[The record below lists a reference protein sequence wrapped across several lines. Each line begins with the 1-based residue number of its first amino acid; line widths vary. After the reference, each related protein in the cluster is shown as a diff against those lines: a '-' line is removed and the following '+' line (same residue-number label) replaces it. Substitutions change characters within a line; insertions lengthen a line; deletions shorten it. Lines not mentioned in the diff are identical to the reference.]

1 VGIRV
6 SVNYSLRTANEI
18 FSRRIERLMVFA
30 TKTVGEAMP
39 VYDAVVIGSGYGGG
53 VAASRLARMGL
64 RLAVLEQGRRWR
76 PGDFPITAKARRKA
90 TRLTGRAPKL
100 GDPTGLYYL
109 SFGKGLTVFGAS
121 GLGGGSLINAGV
133 ALRPDLGRLRKAG
146 WPDAVVSDGLLLK
159 GLARA
164 EAMLG
169 AAPVPGPERFAK
181 FAGMRRA
188 AEASGRLLQ
197 LPSMTIS
204 HSPGPN
210 VAGVMQYACRYCGD
224 CWSGC
229 NVGAKNTVGIT
240 YIADAVDHG
249 ATVLCESRAQSISKT
264 KSGWEIV
271 VQDSSKASAS
281 RRIEVPIV
289 VLAAG
294 TLGTTELLLRA
305 QQHGLE
311 LSAKLGE
318 NFSANGDDLVFASNL
333 DEPVNA
339 VATGFPPQAPRGSAP
354 VGPHSMALI
363 NLGDEHDPVWVHD
376 GTMLAMMA
384 ALAPL
389 RELLQLQVGEALRLL
404 KEGIYG
410 DELSRSQM
418 LYVVAHDNASG
429 RLRLQNDHVMVDWP
443 SYSDAPERVRAER
456 KVKAMIESMGGVF
469 NANPFSMTA
478 FGGNRIIA
486 HPLGG
491 CAMGETV
498 EKGVVAPDGRVFD
511 PTKGPKGVHDGL
523 YVCDGAAVPSAIGVS
538 PLLTITALAERAMI
552 LAAKQLHRKL
562 DVNVT
567 PSRPVRDAAM

>member
-1 VGIRV
+1 MGLRLR
-6 SVNYSLRTANEI
+6 VNYSLRPASEI
-18 FSRRIERLMVFA
+18 VSRRIEHFMVFA
-30 TKTVGEAMP
+30 NNAVSERTSI
-39 VYDAVVIGSGYGGG
+39 YDAVVIGSGYGGG

-64 RLAVLEQGRRWR
+64 RVAVLEQGRRWR
-76 PGDFPITAKARRKA
+76 PGDFPTTTKARRKT
-90 TRLTGRAPKL
+90 TRLTGRAPKI
-100 GDPTGLYYL
+100 GDPAGLYYL
-109 SFGKGLTVFGAS
+109 SVGKGLTVFGAS

-133 ALRPDLGRLRKAG
+133 VLRPDLDRLRRSG
-146 WPDAVVSDGLLLK
+146 WPDAVVGDGLLLK

-169 AAPVPGPERFAK
+169 VAPVPGPERFAK
-181 FAGMRRA
+181 YAGMRRA
-188 AEASGRLLQ
+188 AKAAGRSVQ

-210 VAGVMQYACRYCGD
+210 VAGVMQYACRHCGD

-264 KSGWEIV
+264 GIGWEIA
-271 VQDSSKASAS
+271 VQDLSNASANRCIQAS
-281 RRIEVPIV
+281 IV

-305 QQHGLE
+305 QQRGLA

-318 NFSANGDDLVFASNL
+318 KFSANGDDMAFA
-333 DEPVNA
+333 DKHPEPVNA
-339 VATGFPPQAPRGSAP
+339 IATGFPSLAPRGTAP

-363 NLGDEHDPVWVHD
+363 DLGDELGPVWVHD
-376 GTMLAMMA
+376 GTMLTVMA

-389 RELLQLQVGEALRLL
+389 DALLQLKVGEALRLF

-410 DELSRSQM
+410 DQMSRSQI
-418 LYVVAHDNASG
+418 LYIVAHDDASG
-429 RLRLQNDHVMVDWP
+429 RLRLRNDHVMVDWP
-443 SYSDAPERVRAER
+443 GYSDAPERVRAEQ

-469 NANPFSMTA
+469 IRNPFAMTA

-491 CAMGETV
+491 CAMGETA
-498 EKGVVAPDGRVFD
+498 EDGVVAPDGRVFD
-511 PTKGPKGVHDGL
+511 PTRGPNGVHDGL

-552 LAAKQLHRKL
+552 LAAEQFQRKL
-562 DVNVT
+562 DVDTMPV
-567 PSRPVRDAAM
+567 RAVRDAAM

>member
-1 VGIRV
+1 
-6 SVNYSLRTANEI
+6 
-18 FSRRIERLMVFA
+18 MVVA
-30 TKTVGEAMP
+30 AKTIGEAMP
-39 VYDAVVIGSGYGGG
+39 GYDAVVIGSGYGGG

-64 RLAVLEQGRRWR
+64 RLAVLEQGRLWR
-76 PGDFPITAKARRKA
+76 PGDFPTTTKARRKA

-100 GDPTGLYYL
+100 GDPAGLYYL
-109 SFGKGLTVFGAS
+109 SIGKGLTVFGAS

-133 ALRPDLGRLRKAG
+133 VLRPDLGRLRKAG
-146 WPDAVVSDGLLLK
+146 WPEAVVSDGLLLE

-169 AAPVPGPERFAK
+169 VAPVPEPERFAK
-181 FAGMRRA
+181 FAGMRKA
-188 AEASGRLLQ
+188 AEASGRSVQ
-197 LPSMTIS
+197 LPAMTIS
-204 HSPGPN
+204 HRPGLN
-210 VAGVMQYACRYCGD
+210 SAGVMQYACRHCGD

-249 ATVLCESRAQSISKT
+249 ATVFCESRAQSISKT
-264 KSGWEIV
+264 ESGWEIV
-271 VQDSSKASAS
+271 VQDLSKAGGAS
-281 RRIEVPIV
+281 QRIEAPIV

-294 TLGTTELLLRA
+294 TLGTNELLLRA
-305 QQHGLE
+305 QRRGLQ

-318 NFSANGDDLVFASNL
+318 QFSANGDDLVLADYL
-333 DEPVNA
+333 PEPVNA
-339 VATGFPPQAPRGSAP
+339 IATGFPPQGPRGAAP

-363 NLGDEHDPVWVHD
+363 DLGDEHGPLWVHD
-376 GTMLAMMA
+376 GTMLTMMA

-389 RELLQLQVGEALRLL
+389 EALLQLKIGNAIRLL

-410 DELSRSQM
+410 DELSRSQL
-418 LYVVAHDNASG
+418 LYVVAQDDASG

-443 SYSDAPERVRAER
+443 GYSDAPERVRAEQ
-456 KVKAMIESMGGVF
+456 KVKAMIESMGAVF
-469 NANPFSMTA
+469 HTNPFAMTA

-498 EKGVVAPDGRVFD
+498 EQGVVAPDGRVFD

-523 YVCDGAAVPSAIGVS
+523 YVCDGAAIPSAVGVS

-552 LAAKQLHRKL
+552 LAAEQLQRKL
-562 DVNVT
+562 DVDAT
-567 PSRPVRDAAM
+567 PLRPVRDAAM

>member
-6 SVNYSLRTANEI
+6 CVNYSLATASEI
-18 FSRRIERLMVFA
+18 IARRIEHLMVFA
-30 TKTVGEAMP
+30 TNTAGEARP

-64 RLAVLEQGRRWR
+64 RLAVLEQGRFWR
-76 PGDFPITAKARRKA
+76 PGDFPITAKARRQA

-100 GDPTGLYYL
+100 GDPAGLYYL
-109 SFGKGLTVFGAS
+109 SVGKGLTVFGAS
-121 GLGGGSLINAGV
+121 GVGGGSLINAGV

-146 WPDAVVSDGLLLK
+146 WPDPVVSDGLLLK

-169 AAPVPGPERFAK
+169 VAPVPGPERFAK

-188 AEASGRLLQ
+188 AEASGRSLQ
-197 LPSMTIS
+197 LPAMTIS

-249 ATVLCESRAQSISKT
+249 ATVLCESRAQSISKIE
-264 KSGWEIV
+264 SGWKIE
-271 VQDSSKASAS
+271 VQDLSNSSAS
-281 RRIEVPIV
+281 RRIEAPILF
-289 VLAAG
+289 LAAG

-305 QQHGLE
+305 QQRGLA

-333 DEPVNA
+333 QEPVNA

-363 NLGDEHDPVWVHD
+363 DLGDEQGPVWVHD
-376 GTMLAMMA
+376 GTMLTVMA

-389 RELLQLQVGEALRLL
+389 RELLRLKVGEALRQLQ
-404 KEGIYG
+404 EGIYG
-410 DELSRSQM
+410 DQLSRSQM
-418 LYVVAHDNASG
+418 LYVVAHDDASG
-429 RLRLQNDHVMVDWP
+429 RLRLQNDHVVVDWP
-443 SYSDAPERVRAER
+443 GYSRAPQRVRAEQ

-469 NANPFSMTA
+469 NTNPFAMSA

-491 CAMGETV
+491 CAMAETV

-511 PTKGPKGVHDGL
+511 PAKGPKGVHDGL

-552 LAAKQLHRKL
+552 LAAEQLQRSF
-562 DVNVT
+562 DVNT
-567 PSRPVRDAAM
+567 MPRRPVRDAAM

>member
-1 VGIRV
+1 M
-6 SVNYSLRTANEI
+6 S
-18 FSRRIERLMVFA
+18 
-30 TKTVGEAMP
+30 

-64 RLAVLEQGRRWR
+64 RLVLLEQGRRWR
-76 PGDFPITAKARRKA
+76 PGDFPTTTKARRKA

-100 GDPTGLYYL
+100 GDPAGLYYL
-109 SFGKGLTVFGAS
+109 SVGKGLTVFGAS

-133 ALRPDLGRLRKAG
+133 AIRPSLDWLRKAG

-159 GLARA
+159 GLDRA
-164 EAMLG
+164 ETMLG
-169 AAPVPGPERFAK
+169 VAPVPDPERFAK
-181 FAGMRRA
+181 FTGMRKA
-188 AEASGRLLQ
+188 AEVSGRPVQ
-197 LPSMTIS
+197 LPAMTIS
-204 HSPGPN
+204 HSPGVN
-210 VAGVMQYACRYCGD
+210 AAGVMQYACRYCGD

-249 ATVLCESRAQSISKT
+249 ATVFCESRAQSISKT
-264 KSGWEIV
+264 ESGWEV
-271 VQDSSKASAS
+271 VVEDLSKPGMS
-281 RRIEVPIV
+281 RRIEAPIV

-294 TLGTTELLLRA
+294 TLGTNELLLRA
-305 QQHGLE
+305 QQRGLK

-318 NFSANGDDLVFASNL
+318 KFSANGDDLVVAGKH
-333 DEPVNA
+333 EVPVNA
-339 VATGFPPQAPRGSAP
+339 VAIGFPPQGPRGAAP

-363 NLGDEHDPVWVHD
+363 DLGDEHGPLWVHD
-376 GTMLAMMA
+376 GTMLPMMA

-389 RELLQLQVGEALRLL
+389 KELMELKVGGALRLW

-410 DELSRSQM
+410 DELSRAQL
-418 LYVVAHDNASG
+418 LYIVAHDDASG
-429 RLRLQNDHVMVDWP
+429 RLRLQNDHVIVDWP
-443 SYSDAPERVRAER
+443 SYSDAPERVRAEQ
-456 KVKAMIESMGGVF
+456 KVKAMIESAGCTF
-469 NANPFSMTA
+469 NANPFTMTA

-538 PLLTITALAERAMI
+538 PLLTITALAERVMI
-552 LAAKQLHRKL
+552 LAAARLHRKL
-562 DVNVT
+562 DVHAT
-567 PSRPVRDAAM
+567 PPRPVRDAAM

>member
-1 VGIRV
+1 
-6 SVNYSLRTANEI
+6 
-18 FSRRIERLMVFA
+18 MVFA
-30 TKTVGEAMP
+30 NQVSEAMP

-64 RLAVLEQGRRWR
+64 RLAVLEQGRIWR
-76 PGDFPITAKARRKA
+76 PGDFPITAKSRRKA

-100 GDPTGLYYL
+100 GDPAGLYYL
-109 SFGKGLTVFGAS
+109 SVGKGLTVFGAS

-133 ALRPDLGRLRKAG
+133 VLRPDLARLRKAG
-146 WPDAVVSDGLLLK
+146 WPDAVVDDGLLLK
-159 GLARA
+159 GLVRA

-169 AAPVPGPERFAK
+169 VAPVPRPERFAK

-188 AEASGRLLQ
+188 AEASGLSVRLA
-197 LPSMTIS
+197 SMTIS

-210 VAGVMQYACRYCGD
+210 IAGVMQYACRYCGD

-249 ATVLCESRAQSISKT
+249 VTVFCESRAQSISKT
-264 KSGWEIV
+264 DSGWEIL
-271 VQDSSKASAS
+271 VQDLSKASAT
-281 RRIEVPIV
+281 RRIEAPIL

-294 TLGTTELLLRA
+294 ALGTTELLLRA
-305 QQHGLE
+305 QQRGLK

-318 NFSANGDDLVFASNL
+318 KFSANGDDFVFASNL

-339 VATGFPPQAPRGSAP
+339 VATGFPSRAPRESAP

-363 NLGDEHDPVWVHD
+363 DLGDEHGPVWVHD
-376 GTMLAMMA
+376 GTMLTVMA

-389 RELLQLQVGEALRLL
+389 RELLQLKVGEALRLL
-404 KEGIYG
+404 KQGIYG
-410 DELSRSQM
+410 DQLSRSQI
-418 LYVVAHDNASG
+418 LYVVAHDDASG
-429 RLRLQNDHVMVDWP
+429 RLRLQNDHVIVDWP
-443 SYSDAPERVRAER
+443 SYSDAPERVRAEA
-456 KVKAMIESMGGVF
+456 KVKAMVESRGGVF

-498 EKGVVAPDGRVFD
+498 EQGVVAPDGRVFD

-523 YVCDGAAVPSAIGVS
+523 YVCDGAAVPSSIGVS

-552 LAAKQLHRKL
+552 LAAEQLQRKL
-562 DVNVT
+562 DVNAT
-567 PSRPVRDAAM
+567 PSRQARDAAM

>member
-1 VGIRV
+1 MLFA
-6 SVNYSLRTANEI
+6 NKTA
-18 FSRRIERLMVFA
+18 
-30 TKTVGEAMP
+30 GEAMP

-64 RLAVLEQGRRWR
+64 RVAVLEQGRLWR
-76 PGDFPITAKARRKA
+76 PGDFPITGRARLK
-90 TRLTGRAPKL
+90 TLRLTGRAPKL
-100 GDPTGLYYL
+100 GDPAGLYYL
-109 SFGKGLTVFGAS
+109 SVGKGLTVFGSS

-146 WPDAVVSDGLLLK
+146 WPKAVVGDGFLLT

-169 AAPVPGPERFAK
+169 IAPVPAPERFAK
-181 FAGMRRA
+181 FGGMCRA
-188 AEASGRLLQ
+188 AEASGRSVQ
-197 LPSMTIS
+197 LPPMTIS
-204 HSPGPN
+204 HRPGPN
-210 VAGVMQYACRYCGD
+210 AAGVMQYACRHCGD

-249 ATVLCESRAQSISKT
+249 AAVFCESRAQSISKT
-264 KSGWEIV
+264 QSGWEIV
-271 VQDSSKASAS
+271 VQDLSKVNAS
-281 RRIEVPIV
+281 RRMQAPLV

-294 TLGTTELLLRA
+294 TLGSTELLLRA
-305 QQHGLE
+305 QQRGLE
-311 LSAKLGE
+311 LSTKLGE
-318 NFSANGDDLVFASNL
+318 KFSANGDDLVFADKL
-333 DEPVNA
+333 DQPVNA
-339 VATGFPPQAPRGSAP
+339 IATGFPSQAPRGTAP

-363 NLGDEHDPVWVHD
+363 DLGDEHGPIWVHD
-376 GTMLAMMA
+376 GTMLALMA

-389 RELLQLQVGEALRLL
+389 ENLLKLKVWNALRLL

-410 DELSRSQM
+410 DEMSRSQI
-418 LYVVAHDNASG
+418 LYVVAHDDASG
-429 RLRLQNDHVMVDWP
+429 RLRLQNNHVVVDWP
-443 SYSDAPERVRAER
+443 GYSDAPERVRAEQ
-456 KVKAMIESMGGVF
+456 KVKALIENMGGVF
-469 NANPFSMTA
+469 IGNPFAMTA

-498 EKGVVAPDGRVFD
+498 DNGVVAPDGRVFD

-552 LAAKQLHRKL
+552 LAAQHLQRKL
-562 DVNVT
+562 DVNTT
-567 PSRPVRDAAM
+567 PARTLRDAAM

>member
-1 VGIRV
+1 
-6 SVNYSLRTANEI
+6 
-18 FSRRIERLMVFA
+18 MVFA

-53 VAASRLARMGL
+53 VAVSRLARMGL
-64 RLAVLEQGRRWR
+64 RVAVLEQGRLWR
-76 PGDFPITAKARRKA
+76 PGDFPTTAKARRKA
-90 TRLTGRAPKL
+90 TRLTGRAPKV
-100 GDPTGLYYL
+100 GDPAGLYYL
-109 SFGKGLTVFGAS
+109 SVGKGLTVFGAS

-133 ALRPDLGRLRKAG
+133 VLRPDLGRLRKLG
-146 WPDAVVSDGLLLK
+146 WPVAVVSDGLLLT
-159 GLARA
+159 GFARA

-169 AAPVPGPERFAK
+169 VAPVPGPERFAK

-188 AEASGRLLQ
+188 AEASGRSVQ

-210 VAGVMQYACRYCGD
+210 VAGVMQYACRNCGD

-249 ATVLCESRAQSISKT
+249 AAVFCESRAQSISKT
-264 KSGWEIV
+264 ESGWEIV
-271 VQDSSKASAS
+271 VQDLSKMATSH
-281 RRIEVPIV
+281 RIEAPIV
-289 VLAAG
+289 VMAAG
-294 TLGTTELLLRA
+294 TLGTNELLLRA
-305 QQHGLE
+305 QQRGLK

-318 NFSANGDDLVFASNL
+318 QFSANGDDLVLADYL
-333 DEPVNA
+333 PAAVNA
-339 VATGFPPQAPRGSAP
+339 VATGFPPQAPRGAAL

-363 NLGDEHDPVWVHD
+363 DLGGEHGPLWVHD

-389 RELLQLQVGEALRLL
+389 EALLHLKLGNAIRLL

-410 DELSRSQM
+410 DEISRSQL
-418 LYVVAHDNASG
+418 LYVVAHDDASG
-429 RLRLQNDHVMVDWP
+429 RLRLQNDHVIVDWP
-443 SYSDAPERVRAER
+443 GYSDAPERVSAEQ
-456 KVKAMIESMGGVF
+456 KVKAMIESMGAVF
-469 NANPFSMTA
+469 HSNPFAMTA

-498 EKGVVAPDGRVFD
+498 EQGVVAPDGRVFNS
-511 PTKGPKGVHDGL
+511 TKGPTGVHDGL

-552 LAAKQLHRKL
+552 LAAERLQRKL
-562 DVNVT
+562 DVNAT
-567 PSRPVRDAAM
+567 PPRPVRDAAM

>member
-1 VGIRV
+1 
-6 SVNYSLRTANEI
+6 
-18 FSRRIERLMVFA
+18 MMFA

-39 VYDAVVIGSGYGGG
+39 VYDAIVIGSGYGGG

-64 RLAVLEQGRRWR
+64 RLALLEQGRHWR
-76 PGDFPITAKARRKA
+76 PGDFPITGKARLKA
-90 TRLTGRAPKL
+90 LRLTGRAPKL
-100 GDPTGLYYL
+100 GDPAGLYYL
-109 SFGKGLTVFGAS
+109 SVGKGLTVFGAC

-133 ALRPDLGRLRKAG
+133 VLRPDLGRLRKAG
-146 WPDAVVSDGLLLK
+146 WPVAVVSDGLLLK

-169 AAPVPGPERFAK
+169 VAPVPGPERFAK

-188 AEASGRLLQ
+188 AEASRRSVQ

-204 HSPGPN
+204 HRPGPN
-210 VAGVMQYACRYCGD
+210 AAGVIQYACRYCGD

-264 KSGWEIV
+264 ERGWEIL
-271 VQDSSKASAS
+271 VQDLAGASAS
-281 RRIEVPIV
+281 RRIEAPIV

-294 TLGTTELLLRA
+294 TLGTAELLLRA
-305 QQHGLE
+305 QQRGLQ
-311 LSAKLGE
+311 LSPKLGE
-318 NFSANGDDLVFASNL
+318 KFSANGDDLVFADKLNA
-333 DEPVNA
+333 PVNA
-339 VATGFPPQAPRGSAP
+339 IATGFPPQAPRGTAP

-363 NLGDEHDPVWVHD
+363 DLGDEHGPVWVHD
-376 GTMLAMMA
+376 GTMMALMA

-389 RELLQLQVGEALRLL
+389 ENLLKLKVRTALRLL

-410 DELSRSQM
+410 DDMSRSQI
-418 LYVVAHDNASG
+418 LYVVAHDDASG
-429 RLRLQNDHVMVDWP
+429 RLRLQNDHVIVDWP
-443 SYSDAPERVRAER
+443 GYSDAPERVKAEQ
-456 KVKAMIESMGGVF
+456 KVKTMIESAGGVF
-469 NANPFSMTA
+469 VGNPFAMTA

-498 EKGVVAPDGRVFD
+498 EQGVVAPDGRVFD
-511 PTKGPKGVHDGL
+511 PTKGPRGVHDGL

-552 LAAKQLHRKL
+552 LAAEQLQRKL
-562 DVNVT
+562 DVNT
-567 PSRPVRDAAM
+567 TRPRPVRDAAM

>member
-1 VGIRV
+1 
-6 SVNYSLRTANEI
+6 
-18 FSRRIERLMVFA
+18 MVFA
-30 TKTVGEAMP
+30 TNTVGEAMP
-39 VYDAVVIGSGYGGG
+39 VYDAIVIGSGYGGG

-64 RLAVLEQGRRWR
+64 RLAVLEQGRLWR

-100 GDPTGLYYL
+100 GDPAGLYYL
-109 SFGKGLTVFGAS
+109 SVGKGLTVFGAS

-146 WPDAVVSDGLLLK
+146 WPEPVVSDGLLLK

-169 AAPVPGPERFAK
+169 VAPVPGPERFAK

-188 AEASGRLLQ
+188 AEASGRALQ

-210 VAGVMQYACRYCGD
+210 VTGVMQYACRYCGD

-249 ATVLCESRAQSISKT
+249 ATILCESRAQSISKFG
-264 KSGWEIV
+264 SGWQIE
-271 VQDSSKASAS
+271 VQDLSQPRAN
-281 RRIEVPIV
+281 RRIEAPIV
-289 VLAAG
+289 ILAAG

-305 QQHGLE
+305 QQRGLE

-318 NFSANGDDLVFASNL
+318 KFSANGDDLVFASNL
-333 DEPVNA
+333 EEPVNA

-363 NLGDEHDPVWVHD
+363 DLGDEHGPLWVHD
-376 GTMLAMMA
+376 GTMLTLMA

-389 RELLQLQVGEALRLL
+389 RELLRLKLGEALRQL

-410 DELSRSQM
+410 DQLSRSQM
-418 LYVVAHDNASG
+418 LYVVAHDDASG
-429 RLRLQNDHVMVDWP
+429 RLRLQNDHIMVDWP
-443 SYSDAPERVRAER
+443 SYSDAPERVRAEQ

-469 NANPFSMTA
+469 NTNPFAMSA

-511 PTKGPKGVHDGL
+511 ATKGPTGVHEGL

-552 LAAKQLHRKL
+552 LAAEQLHRTF
-562 DVNVT
+562 DVNAT
-567 PSRPVRDAAM
+567 PPRPVRDAAM

>member
-1 VGIRV
+1 
-6 SVNYSLRTANEI
+6 
-18 FSRRIERLMVFA
+18 MVFA

-53 VAASRLARMGL
+53 VAVSRLARMGL
-64 RLAVLEQGRRWR
+64 RVAVLEQGRLWR
-76 PGDFPITAKARRKA
+76 PGDFPTTAKARRKA
-90 TRLTGRAPKL
+90 TRLTGRAPKV
-100 GDPTGLYYL
+100 GDPAGLYYL
-109 SFGKGLTVFGAS
+109 SVGKGLTVFGAS

-133 ALRPDLGRLRKAG
+133 VLRPDLGRLRKLG
-146 WPDAVVSDGLLLK
+146 WPVAVVSDGLLLA

-169 AAPVPGPERFAK
+169 VAPVPGPERFAK

-188 AEASGRLLQ
+188 AEASGRSVQ

-210 VAGVMQYACRYCGD
+210 VAGVMQYACRNCGD

-249 ATVLCESRAQSISKT
+249 AAVFCESRAQSISKT
-264 KSGWEIV
+264 ESGWEIV
-271 VQDSSKASAS
+271 VQDLSKMATNH
-281 RRIEVPIV
+281 RIEAQTV
-289 VLAAG
+289 VMAAG
-294 TLGTTELLLRA
+294 TLGTNELLLRA
-305 QQHGLE
+305 QQRGLK

-318 NFSANGDDLVFASNL
+318 QFSANGDDLVLADYL
-333 DEPVNA
+333 PAAVNA
-339 VATGFPPQAPRGSAP
+339 VATGFPPQAPRGAAL

-363 NLGDEHDPVWVHD
+363 DLGGEHGPLWVHD

-389 RELLQLQVGEALRLL
+389 EALLQLKLGNAIRLL

-410 DELSRSQM
+410 DEISRSQL
-418 LYVVAHDNASG
+418 LYVVAHDDASG
-429 RLRLQNDHVMVDWP
+429 RLRLQNDHVIVDWP
-443 SYSDAPERVRAER
+443 GYSDAPERVSAEQ
-456 KVKAMIESMGGVF
+456 KVKAMIESMGAVF
-469 NANPFSMTA
+469 HSNPFAMTA

-498 EKGVVAPDGRVFD
+498 EQGVVAPDGRVFD
-511 PTKGPKGVHDGL
+511 STKGPTGVHDGL

-552 LAAKQLHRKL
+552 LAAERLQRKL
-562 DVNVT
+562 DVNAT
-567 PSRPVRDAAM
+567 PPRPVRDAAM

>member
-1 VGIRV
+1 M
-6 SVNYSLRTANEI
+6 A
-18 FSRRIERLMVFA
+18 FA
-30 TKTVGEAMP
+30 AKTVGEAMP

-64 RLAVLEQGRRWR
+64 RLAVLEQGRLWR
-76 PGDFPITAKARRKA
+76 PGDFPTTAKARRKA

-100 GDPTGLYYL
+100 GDPAGLYYL
-109 SFGKGLTVFGAS
+109 SVGKGLTVFGAS

-133 ALRPDLGRLRKAG
+133 VLRPDLGRLRKAG

-164 EAMLG
+164 ETMLG
-169 AAPVPGPERFAK
+169 VAPVPGPERFAK

-188 AEASGRLLQ
+188 AEASGRSVQ

-264 KSGWEIV
+264 ESGWEIV
-271 VQDSSKASAS
+271 VQDLSKASAS
-281 RRIEVPIV
+281 RRIEAPIV

-305 QQHGLE
+305 QQRGLE

-318 NFSANGDDLVFASNL
+318 KFSANGDDLVFASNL

-339 VATGFPPQAPRGSAP
+339 VATGFPSQAPRGSAP

-363 NLGDEHDPVWVHD
+363 DLGDEHGPVWAHD
-376 GTMLAMMA
+376 GTMLTMMA

-389 RELLQLQVGEALRLL
+389 NDLLQLKIGGALQLL
-404 KEGIYG
+404 KQGIYG
-410 DELSRSQM
+410 DELSRSQ
-418 LYVVAHDNASG
+418 LIYVVAHDDASG
-429 RLRLQNDHVMVDWP
+429 RLRLQNDHVIVDWP
-443 SYSDAPERVRAER
+443 GYSDAPERVRAEQ

-469 NANPFSMTA
+469 NANPFTMTA

-498 EKGVVAPDGRVFD
+498 AEGVVAPDGRVFD

-523 YVCDGAAVPSAIGVS
+523 YVCDGAAVPSAVGVS

-552 LAAKQLHRKL
+552 LAAEQLRR
-562 DVNVT
+562 NA
-567 PSRPVRDAAM
+567 RRQRDAPSPGAGCRDVGLARHRI